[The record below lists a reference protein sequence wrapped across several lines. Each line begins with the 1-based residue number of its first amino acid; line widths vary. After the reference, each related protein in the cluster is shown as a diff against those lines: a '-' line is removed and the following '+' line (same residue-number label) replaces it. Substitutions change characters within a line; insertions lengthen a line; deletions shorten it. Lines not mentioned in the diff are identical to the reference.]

1 MQRCAGALRYLTC
14 RTQRGRTKLIET
26 WQSGIDDK
34 WGVSPVWR
42 APALVPTEPGDATAR
57 RGQLTFMR
65 ECETLAASSAGRSGC
80 GRCTTSRGRA
90 SMEASSCA
98 GAPRSNKY
106 DCYLKY

>member
-42 APALVPTEPGDATAR
+42 APALVPTETGDATAR

-65 ECETLAASSAGRSGC
+65 ECETFRVFGWPIRLRQTWYVA
-80 GRCTTSRGRA
+80 RGG
-90 SMEASSCA
+90 
-98 GAPRSNKY
+98 GAKRLN
-106 DCYLKY
+106 L